1 MLEAE
6 VSKELEIQHKGERFS
21 LIDPPELPEK
31 PEKPN
36 RPVIMFLGLILAIAG
51 GIGSGAVLEQLDR
64 SIRGGEHL
72 SRLAG
77 LPPLAVIPYVP
88 NQDDL
93 QRLVRHRV
101 RVAMAGAGAV
111 LLIVSVLAFGY
122 PLDVVWLAALRK
134 FGLG

>member
-1 MLEAE
+1 
-6 VSKELEIQHKGERFS
+6 
-21 LIDPPELPEK
+21 
-31 PEKPN
+31 
-36 RPVIMFLGLILAIAG
+36 MFLGLILAIAG

-72 SRLAG
+72 SKLAG

-93 QRLVRHRV
+93 QRLVRRRV
-101 RVAMAGAGAV
+101 RVAVAGAGVGV
-111 LLIVSVLAFGY
+111 LLIVSVFAMGY